1 MSSVDNNDE
10 LEDDKM
16 RKTWRRKSCDLVP
29 LMTYMC
35 CAGEGGEDV
44 GKDKRTRE
52 QVRDEAASSQ
62 LNCLS
67 KLNYDLS

>member
-1 MSSVDNNDE
+1 
-10 LEDDKM
+10 
-16 RKTWRRKSCDLVP
+16 
-29 LMTYMC
+29 MTYMC